1 MGYNIFKKVFKE
13 YIEMNEEWSM
23 NIEERKKFWD
33 TLCSLDGKDMQSDNK
48 RLMDAMK
55 FPRFLYRYRAVNDR
69 TLTAL
74 KENKLFFS
82 T

>member
-1 MGYNIFKKVFKE
+1 
-13 YIEMNEEWSM
+13 MNEEWSM

-33 TLCSLDGKDMQSDNK
+33 TLCSLDGKDMQSDIK

-69 TLTAL
+69 TL
-74 KENKLFFS
+74 S

>member
-33 TLCSLDGKDMQSDNK
+33 TLCSLDGKDMQSDIK

-69 TLTAL
+69 TL
-74 KENKLFFS
+74 S